1 MVSCNINGLNKFI
14 SVNVIVSSHM
24 NLQEVI
30 NNLKT
35 MTSKA
40 NVKVD
45 MWFLA
50 LTAKWAD
57 RLFTYSDTSFWVR
70 AEDREKCDKNVEA
83 WTGTC
88 HEERH
93 HIGKGSME
101 EYMCVGINSGNQYS
115 LITFV

>member
-1 MVSCNINGLNKFI
+1 MVLCNINGLNKFI
-14 SVNVIVSSHM
+14 SVNVIVSSDM

-40 NVKVD
+40 KVKVD
-45 MWFLA
+45 MWCLA

-57 RLFTYSDTSFWVR
+57 RLFTYSDTSFW

-101 EYMCVGINSGNQYS
+101 EYMCVSINSGNQYS